1 VNATTLRVLLA
12 IGGQGCTASDILVRL
27 GTVPGDDN
35 VPSLPALYRHL
46 KVGLDEGWLE
56 VERGENGT
64 PGRPHQVY
72 RITSTGAEA
81 VAIESR
87 KLQALAAFAIKEL
100 NSHGAT

>member
-1 VNATTLRVLLA
+1 MNATTLRVLLA
-12 IGGQGCTASDILVRL
+12 IGGQGCTATEMLVRL

-56 VERGENGT
+56 VERGEDGT

-72 RITSTGAEA
+72 SITSAGLEEI
-81 VAIESR
+81 AIESR
-87 KLQALAAFAIKEL
+87 KLKALAAFAEKEL
-100 NSHGAT
+100 TSHGAS